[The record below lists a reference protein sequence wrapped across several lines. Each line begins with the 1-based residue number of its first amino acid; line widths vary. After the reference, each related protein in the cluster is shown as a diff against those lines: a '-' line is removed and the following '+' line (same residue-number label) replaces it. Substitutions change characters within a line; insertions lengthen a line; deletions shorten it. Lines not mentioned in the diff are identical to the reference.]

1 MAIEDRGSRV
11 ASHAGRAHFVDP
23 EPGLRAEPAFSI
35 GVVGA
40 YVLAAGRLEHLG
52 RRGGHVLAH
61 RELVLAPGA
70 MDAEHGDPELVG
82 LFGQLDVV
90 VGTGQALTEPGHAH
104 GPAAR
109 VVQLA
114 FELHA
119 EPGLPGAARPVL
131 AARAALIA
139 EPAHVVAAARRLIA
153 QVAEPRHVDAVGAV
167 PLVVV
172 VQQALDRPAR
182 TSAEVMVHQIV
193 PEHPTRVGEAV
204 REAGRLDRKS
214 TRLNSSHDQISYA
227 VFCLKKKNR
236 TNTNISTL

>member
-40 YVLAAGRLEHLG
+40 YVLAAGRLRHLG

-61 RELVLAPGA
+61 RQLVLAPGA

-109 VVQLA
+109 VV
-114 FELHA
+114 
-119 EPGLPGAARPVL
+119 PTT
-131 AARAALIA
+131 
-139 EPAHVVAAARRLIA
+139 
-153 QVAEPRHVDAVGAV
+153 
-167 PLVVV
+167 
-172 VQQALDRPAR
+172 
-182 TSAEVMVHQIV
+182 TS
-193 PEHPTRVGEAV
+193 
-204 REAGRLDRKS
+204 DRKS

-227 VFCLKKKNR
+227 VFCLKKKKKYDATPLILPTMIAANPPG
-236 TNTNISTL
+236 TLEAWQAPAV